1 VLKFDQKERSFRA
14 LVTPYKGTYFGMAGK
29 PGNVV
34 VFGMRGNAFLTTTG
48 GSTWKKAATK
58 LEVGLNSGTVTADGR
73 IVLVSQSGHVLISD
87 DDGKSFN
94 PMKMDQPIPASD
106 VAVVN
111 KDTLVLVGVRGL
123 KLQPLNQYITGGP
136 K

>member
-1 VLKFDQKERSFRA
+1 
-14 LVTPYKGTYFGMAGK
+14 
-29 PGNVV
+29 
-34 VFGMRGNAFLTTTG
+34 
-48 GSTWKKAATK
+48 
-58 LEVGLNSGTVTADGR
+58 
-73 IVLVSQSGHVLISD
+73 
-87 DDGKSFN
+87 
-94 PMKMDQPIPASD
+94 MKMDQPIPASD